1 MRSVFRKPTALQMAV
16 QELEESKCERLIAA
30 KQREYYCA
38 MEDVLIHRIER
49 LRNTIVELAEEGE
62 KS

>member
-1 MRSVFRKPTALQMAV
+1 MKSLWRKPTALQMAV
-16 QELEESKCERLIAA
+16 QELEEAKCERLVAA

-49 LRNTIVELAEEGE
+49 LRTTIVELAEEGDQT
-62 KS
+62 